1 MPSATVPH
9 QALYRRWRAQ
19 KFGQMVGQEAV
30 VATLRNGARTG
41 RLAHGLLFVG
51 PRGTGKTSMARI
63 VAKAVNCLAPVDGE
77 PCDVCE
83 PCVAIREGRALDV
96 VELDAASNNTV
107 QDMRDLLP
115 RVYTAPADMRRKV
128 FIIDEVQRITQGWD
142 VLLKTLEE
150 PPDDVLFIF
159 CTTNPAQIRPAVV
172 SRLQRYPFRP
182 LTVAEI
188 TGKLRTILDA
198 EGQAADPEA
207 VDLVAQ
213 LAAGGMRDA
222 ESMLDQLLS
231 AGQERLTADG
241 VREMLGLADGA
252 SLDQFIEAV
261 VVGDALSGIAVLDA
275 LESGGRDLGA
285 FVDQLVAR
293 LHDAIV
299 VRLRAAS
306 PTMSSGEVDS
316 SGAVRG
322 ATSAGGSSWAGAPLT
337 VLTELARRI
346 AAPAADRRS
355 SGARFALELLLLEAA
370 ASAPGT
376 VATATAQLPA
386 ETSVPAQT
394 PEEAPSARAR
404 HGRVASGAKEDPRS
418 AGASDREP
426 RPVMAPDP
434 TKVDVSAE
442 GVTPVRGR
450 APDLDRIPAA
460 EATMPAPESAAA
472 TAVTDPTQAAADTT
486 PASGPTAPA
495 GVDDALAR
503 LREGWPAL
511 MAHVGHNPA
520 NRPLIEACRPVEVH
534 DHVVVL
540 GFPEEQGFYRD
551 IAERKKR
558 VLEEGVEH
566 VLGPGFAVRCVLAN
580 LEALEPLPAE
590 AGGQDLM
597 DAFREIFAGDVADIV
612 EIG

>member
-63 VAKAVNCLAPVDGE
+63 VAKAVNCLAPIDGE

-188 TGKLRTILDA
+188 TGKLRTILEA

-231 AGQERLTADG
+231 GGQERLTADG
-241 VREMLGLADGA
+241 VRQMLGLAEAA
-252 SLDQFIEAV
+252 SLDRFLEAV
-261 VVGDALSGIAVLDA
+261 VVGDALTGIVVLDE
-275 LESGGRDLGA
+275 LESGGRDLSA

-299 VRLRAAS
+299 ARLRAAS
-306 PTMSSGEVDS
+306 PTTSGGEAA
-316 SGAVRG
+316 SGGSVRG
-322 ATSAGGSSWAGAPLT
+322 ATLAGGSGWTGAPLT
-337 VLTELARRI
+337 TLTGLARRV
-346 AAPAADRRS
+346 ATPAADRRS
-355 SGARFALELLLLEAA
+355 SGARFALELLLLETAA
-370 ASAPGT
+370 STPNTVSAPGA
-376 VATATAQLPA
+376 VASATAELP
-386 ETSVPAQT
+386 TSASVRTRT
-394 PEEAPSARAR
+394 PEEAPSARSR
-404 HGRVASGAKEDPRS
+404 RGRLASDAKVDPGS
-418 AGASDREP
+418 EASDREP
-426 RPVMAPDP
+426 QPVKAPDS
-434 TKVDVSAE
+434 KEVDLSTE
-442 GVTPVRGR
+442 GVTPGRDR
-450 APDLDRIPAA
+450 APVPQAIPD
-460 EATMPAPESAAA
+460 AAA
-472 TAVTDPTQAAADTT
+472 AMPDPTPAAADTT
-486 PASGPTAPA
+486 PATGPTAPTGA
-495 GVDDALAR
+495 DDALRR
-503 LREGWPAL
+503 LRQGWPAL

-558 VLEEGVEH
+558 VLEEGVDH